1 MADYERRKDDA
12 TIAEMLGMMRSM
24 AQDFRNQADKLLCVE
39 SKIDQMLSVLPKDRL
54 PEVRNFIEHGV
65 NEARDNHQLHQ
76 SLKRNI
82 VEKGIWITIVIV
94 AVALWEYIKVKVQ
107 T

>member
-1 MADYERRKDDA
+1 MTDYERRKDDA

-39 SKIDQMLSVLPKDRL
+39 SKIDKMLAAFPEDGFMAHRLFHEKQIKDDS
-54 PEVRNFIEHGV
+54 
-65 NEARDNHQLHQ
+65 DNHRLQQ

-82 VEKGIWITIVIV
+82 VEKGVWITIVIV
-94 AVALWEYIKVKVQ
+94 AVALWEYIKVRVQ